1 MNFNLIFFCSSPVQ
15 KLVWVDSIKW
25 FKVLFPSWIRLI
37 FCIRERPDVLCA
49 SKTQVCLDDTNDEYL
64 NPRHYHCM
72 IYQGTPY
79 ARGFPRTLTVRNAF
93 WLKRAL
99 IFSHIG
105 TVYTNIHCPFTK
117 SVWEAG
123 TERPAVWNPQ
133 GIAQLL
139 FVLLKHLKPISVW
152 RPLCYALCKQQVRA
166 AAAPWSFQPKCEI
179 NAGMWVQMRV

>member
-37 FCIRERPDVLCA
+37 FCIGERPDVLCT

-64 NPRHYHCM
+64 DPRHYHCM

-105 TVYTNIHCPFTK
+105 TVYTNKYSLSICRIGMR
-117 SVWEAG
+117 SGDWEASCLKSPG
-123 TERPAVWNPQ
+123 HCTTPVCTVKTPEAYQRVKAS
-133 GIAQLL
+133 
-139 FVLLKHLKPISVW
+139 VL
-152 RPLCYALCKQQVRA
+152 CT
-166 AAAPWSFQPKCEI
+166 
-179 NAGMWVQMRV
+179 VQTAS